1 MSEHTVSSIGA
12 VSLTYRVLVRQLFSF
27 GRGAALGVLA
37 AAVILVSWAVGA
49 SDSANPEEDALRVV
63 VELGFAVMIPIVVL
77 VFATASLGDMR
88 EDGTLVYLWLRPMT
102 RWPVVVGACLA
113 AFVISVPFTIVPV
126 TVSAV
131 VSGGSADL
139 IYGAMIA
146 GFVGVVAYTAVFVLL
161 GLLVKNAV
169 VWGLTYI
176 LVWETV
182 AAGFGTFPAR
192 MAIRGYTR
200 SILTGKVGL
209 ELELADV
216 SLAAGIVVPLLI
228 ALGAIILGSWR
239 LSRLDVA

>member
-1 MSEHTVSSIGA
+1 MTEHTVSPLGA
-12 VSLTYRVLVRQLFSF
+12 MILTYRVLVRQLFSL
-27 GRGAALGVLA
+27 GRGAALAALA
-37 AAVILVSWAVGA
+37 AAVILVAWAVGA
-49 SDSANPEEDALRVV
+49 SDSASPENDALRVV
-63 VELGFAVMIPIVVL
+63 VDLGFGVMVPIVVL
-77 VFATASLGDMR
+77 VFATAALGDMR
-88 EDGTLVYLWLRPMT
+88 EEGTLVYLWLRPMK

-113 AFVISVPFTIVPV
+113 AFVISLPFTLLPV
-126 TVSAV
+126 VLSAL
-131 VSGGSADL
+131 VSGGSSDL
-139 IYGAMIA
+139 VYGAMIA
-146 GFVGVVAYTAVFVLL
+146 GFVGVLAYTAVFVFL

-200 SILTGKVGL
+200 SILTGKVGI

-216 SLAAGIVVPLLI
+216 GLTAGIMVPLLI